1 MMTMTSNPVTIN
13 GVTLTGHHV
22 PRQNSVLTPDA
33 LGFLAALH
41 REFEPRRRELLAAR
55 EERRKAIARGTDPT
69 FLPETR
75 RIRED
80 DSWRVPPPPPG
91 LELMRR
97 LRDAFD
103 PAGILNRGMLLWEAP

>member
-41 REFEPRRRELLAAR
+41 REFEPRRRELLAEVWGYRDEVSSRTVDTHVAVL
-55 EERRKAIARGTDPT
+55 RRKLGH
-69 FLPETR
+69 LME
-75 RIRED
+75 E
-80 DSWRVPPPPPG
+80 PG
-91 LELMRR
+91 FIMTVAKTGYR
-97 LRDAFD
+97 LR
-103 PAGILNRGMLLWEAP
+103 E

>member
-1 MMTMTSNPVTIN
+1 MTMTSNPVTIN

-55 EERRKAIARGTDPT
+55 EERIQRSDQELAGRGRTGVFINNFFAIRDRTG
-69 FLPETR
+69 
-75 RIRED
+75 RIHAT
-80 DSWRVPPPPPG
+80 V
-91 LELMRR
+91 
-97 LRDAFD
+97 
-103 PAGILNRGMLLWEAP
+103 

>member
-1 MMTMTSNPVTIN
+1 MTMTSNPVTIN

-55 EERRKAIARGTDPT
+55 EERIHALMTEHVSDHAR
-69 FLPETR
+69 
-75 RIRED
+75 
-80 DSWRVPPPPPG
+80 V
-91 LELMRR
+91 LELNQE
-97 LRDAFD
+97 LRGIVDEREVLELEWLE
-103 PAGILNRGMLLWEAP
+103 AGEVLEP